1 MLDDFIED
9 YQRRGMRDVVITQ
22 YRSKHLR
29 KFFTDK
35 AVTDI
40 DERQIDLYIKHR
52 LKIGRSR
59 TTVNRESQLLG
70 QAMRL
75 AERKKLLTN
84 MPHIEKFS
92 EKDNARQGFFER
104 EELERMLEYLPEYLK
119 DITRFAYH
127 TGWRKGEIL
136 TLEWSDIQDD
146 VIRLKPQI
154 AKNKDG
160 RVIII
165 IGEIANIIARR
176 QADRVDSCP
185 YVFHREGHRIKHY
198 NRAWRTAREKAGL
211 PGKLMH
217 DNRRTAAR
225 NMDRAGV
232 PRQVAKQITGHK
244 TDSMYNRYN
253 IVNEKDVREGMTQAQ
268 AYLAE
273 QQSGQNL
280 DKQSEWK
287 KPSSQPFET

>member
-9 YQRRGMRDVVITQ
+9 YQRRGMRDVMITQ

-29 KFFTDK
+29 QFFTDK
-35 AVTDI
+35 AVIDI

-59 TTVNRESQLLG
+59 TTVNRELQLLG

-75 AERKKLLTN
+75 AKRKKLLTN
-84 MPHIEKFS
+84 IPHIEKFS
-92 EKDNARQGFFER
+92 EKDNARQGFFEQ
-104 EELERMLEYLPEYLK
+104 EELERMLEYLPDYLK
-119 DITRFAYH
+119 DVTRFAYH
-127 TGWRKGEIL
+127 TGWRKGAIL

-154 AKNKDG
+154 GKNKDG

-165 IGEIANIIARR
+165 IGEIANIIAHR
-176 QADRVDSCP
+176 QAECVESCP
-185 YVFHREGHRIKHY
+185 YVFHRQGQCIKHY
-198 NRAWRTAREKAGL
+198 NRARRTAREKAGL

-217 DNRRTAAR
+217 DNRRTAAC

-232 PRQVAKQITGHK
+232 PRQIAKQITGHK
-244 TDSMYNRYN
+244 TDSMDNRYN
-253 IVNEKDVREGMTQAQ
+253 IQRARCPGRHGA
-268 AYLAE
+268 
-273 QQSGQNL
+273 G
-280 DKQSEWK
+280 
-287 KPSSQPFET
+287 PSILSCTAI

>member
-59 TTVNRESQLLG
+59 TTVNRELQLLG

-104 EELERMLEYLPEYLK
+104 EELDWNGATYRM
-119 DITRFAYH
+119 T
-127 TGWRKGEIL
+127 
-136 TLEWSDIQDD
+136 
-146 VIRLKPQI
+146 
-154 AKNKDG
+154 
-160 RVIII
+160 
-165 IGEIANIIARR
+165 
-176 QADRVDSCP
+176 
-185 YVFHREGHRIKHY
+185 
-198 NRAWRTAREKAGL
+198 
-211 PGKLMH
+211 
-217 DNRRTAAR
+217 
-225 NMDRAGV
+225 
-232 PRQVAKQITGHK
+232 
-244 TDSMYNRYN
+244 
-253 IVNEKDVREGMTQAQ
+253 
-268 AYLAE
+268 
-273 QQSGQNL
+273 
-280 DKQSEWK
+280 
-287 KPSSQPFET
+287 

>member
-1 MLDDFIED
+1 MVHYLNQCARGEFQGFEVQETSTYTLNEMLDDFIED

-29 KFFTDK
+29 QFFTDK

-59 TTVNRESQLLG
+59 TTVNRELQLLG

-75 AERKKLLTN
+75 AKRKKLLTN
-84 MPHIEKFS
+84 IPHIEKFS
-92 EKDNARQGFFER
+92 EKDNARQGFFEQ
-104 EELERMLEYLPEYLK
+104 EELERMLEYLPDYLK
-119 DITRFAYH
+119 DVTRFAYH
-127 TGWRKGEIL
+127 TGWRKGAIL

-176 QADRVDSCP
+176 QAECVESCP
-185 YVFHREGHRIKHY
+185 YVFHRTRSVHQALQPSMAY
-198 NRAWRTAREKAGL
+198 RTGESR
-211 PGKLMH
+211 
-217 DNRRTAAR
+217 
-225 NMDRAGV
+225 V
-232 PRQVAKQITGHK
+232 TG
-244 TDSMYNRYN
+244 
-253 IVNEKDVREGMTQAQ
+253 
-268 AYLAE
+268 
-273 QQSGQNL
+273 
-280 DKQSEWK
+280 
-287 KPSSQPFET
+287 